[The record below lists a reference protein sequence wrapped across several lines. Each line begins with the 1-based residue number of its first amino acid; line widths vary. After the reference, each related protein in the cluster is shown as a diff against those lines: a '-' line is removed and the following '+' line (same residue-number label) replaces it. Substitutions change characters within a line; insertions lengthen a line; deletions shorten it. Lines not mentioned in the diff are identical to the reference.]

1 VWILGVYWQG
11 IVKITQ
17 IPNKKNL
24 SENDQSWL
32 CNPFSNDCVYGTKI
46 TVDKEYF
53 SWKFFIKESSQKE
66 AYTNSICLHD
76 YLKEI
81 YPGLSGEVKAKSID
95 SERLNKKK
103 RFFEIVLPPPY
114 FNKKI
119 NIFEKIINLF
129 TYKSDSKVIIYI
141 LWQRDDSSIKE
152 IEGTELETG
161 IKLDENYKIKI
172 YINPIPEISKS
183 SEMDDS
189 LTELEGHLKY
199 LTTNIQNT
207 DGDSAQLK
215 QAPNDTWERILEG
228 RVFYKNHMNLDTGRF
243 YRKILDII
251 PEEKIPGFVNPKI
264 LDFNVNEF
272 IPLEK
277 AIIVRNENVNFI
289 QKPNPNDI
297 CLGYYIRRGVIT
309 DRKTYLSAHDLIH
322 HVFIGGLTGSGKTTL
337 LNHIQ
342 HEISSKV
349 PKCGV
354 LIISLKKEEQDV
366 PYKLDLS
373 LKYGDPDLRV
383 PYYFAGENI
392 EVTFEQLAA
401 LLASSLGL
409 KQPVDII
416 LYNVMLEYFEEN
428 NNLPDTLKE
437 LFGKLLVWFK
447 TYAYHKKYQT
457 NIKTAIKNRALKA
470 TKSPILNNI
479 TKLPSIKPS
488 WFIEWMNGKN
498 VFIDLSDSVC
508 NEFIKRL
515 LINLIFQMIR
525 IFFPQTK
532 ANKLKNVVILDEIGE
547 IGKKPATLAS
557 NDDEFISQYFL
568 EKVLSEFLK
577 AFRSRGICTILA
589 TQKPSELFESIYS
602 LPSILFLFTIAHS
615 CSKLFTNDLEE
626 QDVLRRLGKRRAI
639 VIDGVNGRKFAIY
652 TIDFNYEKISNSS
665 HTIKRN
671 VCSSCE
677 NFVYVY
683 DNFCSACGAPLIKN
697 LKLSNENL
705 KKVEIDE

>member
-1 VWILGVYWQG
+1 M
-11 IVKITQ
+11 
-17 IPNKKNL
+17 
-24 SENDQSWL
+24 
-32 CNPFSNDCVYGTKI
+32 
-46 TVDKEYF
+46 
-53 SWKFFIKESSQKE
+53 
-66 AYTNSICLHD
+66 
-76 YLKEI
+76 KEI
-81 YPGLSGEVKAKSID
+81 YPGLSGEVKVKPID
-95 SERLNKKK
+95 HERSNKKK
-103 RFFEIVLPPPY
+103 KFFEIILPPPY
-114 FNKKI
+114 FSRKI
-119 NIFEKIINLF
+119 NIFEKIINFF
-129 TYKSDSKVIIYI
+129 TYKSDSKVKIYI
-141 LWQRDDSSIKE
+141 IWQRDDSFIKE
-152 IEGTELETG
+152 IEGTELETD

-183 SEMDDS
+183 SGIDDS
-189 LTELEGHLKY
+189 LAELEGHLKY

-215 QAPNDTWERILEG
+215 KAPNDTWERILEG

-243 YRKILDII
+243 YRKILDKI
-251 PEEKIPGFVNPKI
+251 PEDKIPGFVNPKI
-264 LDFNVNEF
+264 LDFNIYET

-277 AIIVRNENVNFI
+277 AIRVRNENINFLH
-289 QKPNPNDI
+289 KTNPNDI
-297 CLGYYIRRGVIT
+297 CLGHYIHRGVIT
-309 DRKTYLSAHDLIH
+309 DRKIYFSAHDLIY
-322 HVFIGGLTGSGKTTL
+322 HVFIGGLTGSGKTTF

-342 HEISSKV
+342 HEISTKV

-354 LIISLKKEEQDV
+354 LIINLKKQEQDL

-373 LKYGDPDLRV
+373 MKYGDPDLRI
-383 PYYFAGENI
+383 PYYIPSENI
-392 EVTFEQLAA
+392 EVIFEQLAA
-401 LLASSLGL
+401 ILSSSLGL
-409 KQPVDII
+409 KQPVDIAF
-416 LYNVMLEYFEEN
+416 YNVMIEYFEEN
-428 NNLPDTLKE
+428 KDLPGTLKE
-437 LFGKLLVWFK
+437 LFGKLLNWFE
-447 TYAYHKKYQT
+447 TYQYHKKYQT

-498 VFIDLSDSVC
+498 IFIDLSDDIC

-525 IFFPQTK
+525 IFFPQTS
-532 ANKLKNVVILDEIGE
+532 ASKLKNVVMLDEIGE
-547 IGKKPATLAS
+547 IGKKPATITS

-568 EKVLSEFLK
+568 EKVLSEFFK
-577 AFRSRGICTILA
+577 AFRSRGIGVIVA

-602 LPSILFLFTIAHS
+602 LPNILFLFTLAHS

-652 TIDFNYEKISNSS
+652 TISFNHEKTSDSS
-665 HTIKRN
+665 HAIKRN
-671 VCSSCE
+671 VCYSCE

-683 DNFCSACGAPLIKN
+683 DNYCSTCGAPLIKN
-697 LKLSNENL
+697 LNLSNEKQ